1 MIPAG
6 TYRGRCTGVRDV
18 RFGRTTSG
26 GQQIGL
32 LFEIT
37 DGEYRGTR
45 VPWYGSLTTP
55 ASIQLVRS
63 VLMTCGWDRQ
73 SWTALRGIDRRTV
86 MLVVEEE
93 RDPKGV
99 IRSRLKYINNDTTV
113 VMRDELSPDEVQT
126 LLAGLDE
133 GEKRAH
139 TDGAA
144 GVQGDSADQ
153 AHGDIGF

>member
-1 MIPAG
+1 
-6 TYRGRCTGVRDV
+6 
-18 RFGRTTSG
+18 
-26 GQQIGL
+26 
-32 LFEIT
+32 
-37 DGEYRGTR
+37 
-45 VPWYGSLTTP
+45 
-55 ASIQLVRS
+55 
-63 VLMTCGWDRQ
+63 MTCGWDGQ

-133 GEKRAH
+133 GEKRAQ

-144 GVQGDSADQ
+144 GVQGDAADQ

>member
-6 TYRGRCTGVRDV
+6 SYRGRCTGVRDV

-26 GQQIGL
+26 GEQIGL

-37 DGEYRGTR
+37 DGEHRGAR
-45 VPWYGSLTTP
+45 IPWYGSLTSP

-63 VLMTCGWDRQ
+63 VLMTCGWDGQ

-93 RDPKGV
+93 RAPKGV
-99 IRSRLKYINNDTTV
+99 IRSRLKYINNDTSV
-113 VMRDELSPDEVQT
+113 VMRDELPPDEVQT
-126 LLAGLDE
+126 LLVHLDE
-133 GEKRAH
+133 LDKQAR
-139 TDGAA
+139 TDGASEPRENA
-144 GVQGDSADQ
+144 RDESPADI
-153 AHGDIGF
+153 AF